1 MRVKLISSDCG
12 EATGIIKNLTW
23 TLRIGKFSRG
33 RSGERIPGLRK
44 CGKAQKLEY
53 LSNSKKECDRKM

>member
-1 MRVKLISSDCG
+1 MLRVKLISSDCS

-33 RSGERIPGLRK
+33 QIGEGFRAR
-44 CGKAQKLEY
+44 
-53 LSNSKKECDRKM
+53 DRDVERHKS